1 MRKNI
6 KPSCEVIQIALV
18 LMMTIVTINCCEAQ
32 VAPTDGKKQ
41 LEVIEKWEGEYD
53 AEISNFY
60 NVGPV
65 LDSHLKKLPKKL
77 EKYGFTNVVI
87 ISLGKVVAPDNWATK
102 LHKAQGGNQGA
113 AMSNMQN
120 ATSVAGAVAA
130 AELYNA
136 PETPTINTRVH
147 FTSDQGEFK
156 VRTAIMSSNP
166 KYIVKEN
173 KMNMKMST
181 SVASN

>member
-1 MRKNI
+1 MKNN
-6 KPSCEVIQIALV
+6 KLNKVDLLFIAIAIFITSTTV
-18 LMMTIVTINCCEAQ
+18 MMSQE
-32 VAPTDGKKQ
+32 APTGGKKQ
-41 LEVIEKWEGEYD
+41 LEVVEKWDGEYD

-87 ISLGKVVAPDNWATK
+87 ISLGKVVAPDNWAKK
-102 LHKAQGGNQGA
+102 LHNMQGGNQGA

-156 VRTAIMSSNP
+156 VRTAMMSSNP
-166 KYIVKEN
+166 KYIVKYN
-173 KMNMKMST
+173 DNLKNT
-181 SVASN
+181 IAFN